1 MNRYRHAVLVTAT
14 LFAGMIPA
22 VAAAE
27 VLIGANGER
36 LVGRVIKQ
44 KNGIIHFDSETL
56 GRIKVPADKVRL
68 ESAALDAGVSAETAA
83 EPPVQWHAEVSGKV
97 SLDRGS
103 LQTPEDRL
111 DMSFKLDR
119 LTEKHAFYSTVS
131 YNYKRKNDQ
140 LDDDD
145 WLLSISDDKFISD
158 DRILSA
164 RLLATQELTSTGTDD
179 TLTLSAAYGWRLWET
194 PEQYLRIGPALGYLS
209 LTRDTGEF
217 KGPAAGL
224 YARALWPVFAK
235 STFSAELQALESFDD
250 GSYVNLEMRLRRPL
264 SEHFF
269 IGVGWNYSWSDVE
282 LESGVTSKWRWD
294 FGWNLDP

>member
-1 MNRYRHAVLVTAT
+1 MNRFRRTVLVTAA
-14 LFAGMIPA
+14 LLAGLLPLTA
-22 VAAAE
+22 NAD

-68 ESAALDAGVSAETAA
+68 ESTAPDAVAAPETAA
-83 EPPVQWHAEVSGKV
+83 VLTAQWHAEVSGKV

-103 LQTPEDRL
+103 LQTPEERL

-119 LTEKHAFYSTVS
+119 KTESHAFYSTLA
-131 YNYKRKNDQ
+131 YNYKRKNDV

-145 WLLSISDDKFISD
+145 WLLSLSDDKFISD
-158 DRILSA
+158 ERILSA

-194 PEQYLRIGPALGYLS
+194 PERYLRIGPALGYLS
-209 LTRDTGEF
+209 MTRDTGEF

-224 YARALWPVFAK
+224 YTRALWPVFAK
-235 STFSAELQALESFDD
+235 STFSAELQALESFND

-264 SEHFF
+264 SKHFF
-269 IGVGWNYSWSDVE
+269 VGVGWNYAWSDVE

>member
-1 MNRYRHAVLVTAT
+1 MNHFRRTALLTAVLLAVLLPLTAN
-14 LFAGMIPA
+14 AD
-22 VAAAE
+22 

-68 ESAALDAGVSAETAA
+68 ESAAQESVAVPVVVAESAA
-83 EPPVQWHAEVSGKV
+83 QWHAEVSGKL

-103 LQTPEDRL
+103 LQTPEERL

-194 PEQYLRIGPALGYLS
+194 PEHYLRIGPALGYLS

-224 YARALWPVFAK
+224 YARALWPVLAK

-269 IGVGWNYSWSDVE
+269 VGVGWNYSWSDVE

-294 FGWNLDP
+294 FGWKLDP

>member
-1 MNRYRHAVLVTAT
+1 MNRFRRTVLVTAA
-14 LFAGMIPA
+14 LLAGLLPLTA
-22 VAAAE
+22 NAE

-68 ESAALDAGVSAETAA
+68 ESAARETVAVPAAVA
-83 EPPVQWHAEVSGKV
+83 EPAAQWHAEVSGKL

-103 LQTPEDRL
+103 LQTPEERL

-119 LTEKHAFYSTVS
+119 LTETHAFYSTVS
-131 YNYKRKNDQ
+131 YNYKRKNNQ
-140 LDDDD
+140 MDDDD
-145 WLLSISDDKFISD
+145 WLLSISDDKFISAE
-158 DRILSA
+158 RILSA

-269 IGVGWNYSWSDVE
+269 VGVGWNYAWSDVE

-294 FGWNLDP
+294 FGWKLDP